1 MLRPFGSPR
10 WVDEGY
16 TSTNAQKKDSSNDS
30 LVGVVVRIDVEGTTR
45 LSLGLGSSV
54 VYAGPVHFVSDA
66 LLLGVGQIKLTSGIR
81 HSVQAS
87 KHVRC
92 P

>member
-45 LSLGLGSSV
+45 LSLGCRVVRCVRGSSPLCV
-54 VYAGPVHFVSDA
+54 RRV
-66 LLLGVGQIKLTSGIR
+66 LGVGQIKLTSGIR

>member
-16 TSTNAQKKDSSNDS
+16 TSTNAHDS

-45 LSLGLGSSV
+45 LSLGCRVVRCVRGSSPLCV
-54 VYAGPVHFVSDA
+54 RRSPSWRW
-66 LLLGVGQIKLTSGIR
+66 TN
-81 HSVQAS
+81 QAN
-87 KHVRC
+87 VWD
-92 P
+92 PP